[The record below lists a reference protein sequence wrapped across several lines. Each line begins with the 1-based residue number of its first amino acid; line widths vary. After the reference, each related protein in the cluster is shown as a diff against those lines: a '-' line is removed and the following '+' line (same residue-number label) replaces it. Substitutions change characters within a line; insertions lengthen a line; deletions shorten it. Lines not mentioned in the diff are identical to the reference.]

1 MPLPLYCFISVAQPV
16 CAAADTSRLKV
27 QTNVMRADNGAYYL
41 HHCLHALLIDNY
53 YCPIRRKHTNG
64 LKHQTRP
71 LMGARRPEAAEK
83 CPTRDASP
91 PLERNALAQQ
101 SFTWF
106 LICFLICKSDR
117 KRYHYWGRRVP
128 RRALS
133 QRLTDWRAIGV
144 IRAIISVC
152 FYWTA
157 IIDNQR
163 DCKPECRVQTVLP
176 FSSLNTAGCATPGPL
191 HSRWQRP
198 HYAARPENSRPH
210 CLQTIRAGRDGHKSK
225 CCV

>member
-1 MPLPLYCFISVAQPV
+1 MQTALKNVCTTICTCLHCTRLRADVRGRSFCYAEAGFLLWEGGFSVGRTSLPLALYCFFSVAQPV

-53 YCPIRRKHTNG
+53 CCPIRRKHTNG
-64 LKHQTRP
+64 LKHQTQP

-83 CPTRDASP
+83 YPTRDASP

-117 KRYHYWGRRVP
+117 KRYH
-128 RRALS
+128 
-133 QRLTDWRAIGV
+133 
-144 IRAIISVC
+144 
-152 FYWTA
+152 
-157 IIDNQR
+157 
-163 DCKPECRVQTVLP
+163 
-176 FSSLNTAGCATPGPL
+176 
-191 HSRWQRP
+191 
-198 HYAARPENSRPH
+198 
-210 CLQTIRAGRDGHKSK
+210 
-225 CCV
+225 